1 MKRCPS
7 LVPCTGSTGKCKG
20 GNGVKHFQR
29 MGNWRQ
35 ALLRVMGWFHCG
47 WIIALYYATAYRIFQ
62 GDAALPGRFWRG
74 LLVVIPFALADL
86 ALQFTRKLW
95 EYLLV
100 SVFLCGLAWLL
111 LGTPVAALPVAAV
124 CFFRA
129 RNRLSEE
136 LVDSLLD
143 HPSLPLL
150 IAVVPPFLYS
160 AATNGPLLQKLC
172 LIWMAV
178 YLSLIHI

>member
-20 GNGVKHFQR
+20 GNGVKHFQG

-47 WIIALYYATAYRIFQ
+47 WIIALYYATAYRVIQ

-86 ALQFTRKLW
+86 ALQFTRKL
-95 EYLLV
+95 
-100 SVFLCGLAWLL
+100 
-111 LGTPVAALPVAAV
+111 
-124 CFFRA
+124 
-129 RNRLSEE
+129 
-136 LVDSLLD
+136 
-143 HPSLPLL
+143 
-150 IAVVPPFLYS
+150 
-160 AATNGPLLQKLC
+160 
-172 LIWMAV
+172 
-178 YLSLIHI
+178 